1 MDRWVCSQKESQQS
15 SGSNCVGRMG
25 PATSSLW
32 PEGVRAVIRL
42 CLYEPRSDLI
52 EIRMALKP
60 RRQEKIAKPRYG
72 DVSLDQD

>member
-1 MDRWVCSQKESQQS
+1 MCSQKESQKS
-15 SGSNCVGRMG
+15 SGSNCTGRMD

-42 CLYEPRSDLI
+42 GLYEPRSDLI

-72 DVSLDQD
+72 DASPDQN